1 MLAMRSFRRAAVV
14 LLVLTLCSGLLAGPA
29 AADDPP
35 FIPWS
40 QLLPG
45 LSSQYDPSSANYCT
59 AGKIR
64 CIDAVIKEMDRRLDR
79 SAAKCDHD
87 AIFDLTYLRTT
98 EQFRRASTTSGFFED
113 PRFLNHWAAVF
124 ATYYFDA
131 YDDWQA
137 GQKSSVPVA
146 WKVAF
151 EAADKR
157 QVSAGGNLLLGMS
170 AHVNRDLPFVLAEI
184 GLVKPDGSSRKRD
197 HDKVNEFLNRVTEPL
212 IAEVARRF
220 DPSISGLDVQGT
232 QLDATT
238 LFQAIVVWRETA
250 WRNAELLV
258 AAKSAAAR
266 ATVAAEIE
274 AHAATI
280 QSTLKTANA
289 YVPLVTSSAG
299 RDAFCST
306 HWQG

>member
-64 CIDAVIKEMDRRLDR
+64 CIDAVIKEMDRRLDQ

-87 AIFDLTYLRTT
+87 GIFDLTYLRTT

-137 GQKSSVPVA
+137 GRKSSVPVA

-274 AHAATI
+274 TQAATI

>member
-1 MLAMRSFRRAAVV
+1 MRSFRRAAIV
-14 LLVLTLCSGLLAGPA
+14 LLVLSLCSGLLAGPA

-45 LSSQYDPSSANYCT
+45 LSHSYDPTSANYCT

-64 CIDAVIKEMDRRLDR
+64 CIDAVIKEMDRRLDQ

-137 GQKSSVPVA
+137 GRKGSVPVA
-146 WKVAF
+146 WKLAF
-151 EAADKR
+151 EAADARK
-157 QVSAGGNLLLGMS
+157 VSASGNLLLGMS

-258 AAKSAAAR
+258 SANSAAAR
-266 ATVAAEIE
+266 ATVAATIE
-274 AHAATI
+274 AEAATI

-289 YVPLVTSSAG
+289 YVPLVTSSSG
-299 RDAFCST
+299 RDAFCGT

>member
-29 AADDPP
+29 VADDPP

-113 PRFLNHWAAVF
+113 PPFLNHWAGVF

-137 GQKSSVPVA
+137 GRKSSVPVA

-184 GLVKPDGSSRKRD
+184 GLVKPDGASRKRD

-274 AHAATI
+274 TQAATI

>member
-274 AHAATI
+274 TQAATI

>member
-113 PRFLNHWAAVF
+113 PPFLNHWAGVF

-137 GQKSSVPVA
+137 GRKSSVPVA

-274 AHAATI
+274 TQAATI

-289 YVPLVTSSAG
+289 YVPLVTSGAG